1 MPTKTASRPAAA
13 EARNSTPGE
22 LRPKESFQDLIL
34 TLQRYWGAQ
43 GCVVLQPYDMEVGAG
58 TFHPATTLRALGPK
72 PWNAAYVQP
81 SRRPKDGRYG
91 ENPNRLQH
99 YYQFQVI
106 MKPSPPDILDLYLGS
121 LDAIGIDTTLNDIRF
136 VEDDWESPTLGAW
149 GLGWEV
155 WCNGMEVT
163 QFTYFQQVGGFDCNP
178 VAGEITYGLE
188 RLAMYV
194 QGVDRVWDLN
204 FNGRHDDR
212 KLTYNDV
219 FQQAEQEYSR
229 FNFEHADTEI
239 LLRHFRDAEAE
250 CQSLIEKGWSNTPS
264 NASDALGGRLPAGES
279 PRATHMM
286 ALPAYDQAIKASHI
300 FNLLDARGVI
310 SVTERQSYILRV
322 RELTRACCAAWLAT
336 DGGGAA

>member
-1 MPTKTASRPAAA
+1 MQKKAAKPARDSSSKSAAA
-13 EARNSTPGE
+13 

-34 TLQRYWGAQ
+34 TLQQFWGQQ

-106 MKPSPPDILDLYLGS
+106 MKPSPADILDLYLES
-121 LDAIGIDTTLNDIRF
+121 LGAIGIDPMQHDIRF

-155 WCNGMEVT
+155 WCDGMEVT

-178 VAGEITYGLE
+178 VSGEITYGLE

-194 QGVDRVWDLN
+194 QGVDRVFDLN
-204 FNGRHDDR
+204 FNGRTDAR
-212 KLTYNDV
+212 KLTYGDV
-219 FQQAEQEYSR
+219 FLQAEQEYSR
-229 FNFEHADTEI
+229 FNFEYADTET
-239 LLRHFRDAEAE
+239 LLQHFRDAEKQCKALLEAGVPKPGAVEAE
-250 CQSLIEKGWSNTPS
+250 LR
-264 NASDALGGRLPAGES
+264 SDNDKRHKL
-279 PRATHMM
+279 
-286 ALPAYDQAIKASHI
+286 ALPAYDQCIKASHI

-322 RELTRACCAAWLAT
+322 RELAKACCAAWLQT
-336 DGGGAA
+336 EGGGA